1 MGGYWLYARMA
12 IKGDKRK
19 MKEIIINTK
28 EEYDK
33 VQNKLLAKGYKWID
47 GSDKYYNLFGCANK
61 FFKMRFVIHEDNK
74 TFEWR
79 FLEVKND

>member
-1 MGGYWLYARMA
+1 
-12 IKGDKRK
+12 

-28 EEYDK
+28 EEYYK

-47 GSDKYYNLFGCANK
+47 GTSVYYDLFKWSNG
-61 FFKMRFVIHEDNK
+61 FYKMRFVIHKKDK

-79 FLEVKND
+79 FLKEEKND

>member
-1 MGGYWLYARMA
+1 
-12 IKGDKRK
+12 

-33 VQNKLLAKGYKWID
+33 VQNKLLTKGYKWID
-47 GSDKYYNLFGCANK
+47 GDYKYYNLFERANK
-61 FFKMRFVIHEDNK
+61 FFKMKFVIHKENK

-79 FLEVKND
+79 FLKEGEK

>member
-1 MGGYWLYARMA
+1 
-12 IKGDKRK
+12 

-47 GSDKYYNLFGCANK
+47 GDYKYYDLFKCANG
-61 FFKMRFVIHEDNK
+61 FYKMRFVIHKKDK

>member
-1 MGGYWLYARMA
+1 
-12 IKGDKRK
+12 

-33 VQNKLLAKGYKWID
+33 VQNELLSKGYKWID
-47 GSDKYYNLFGCANK
+47 GYDKYYDLFECADK
-61 FFKMRFVIHEDNK
+61 FYKIRFVIHKEDK

-79 FLEVKND
+79 FPKVEENE

>member
-1 MGGYWLYARMA
+1 
-12 IKGDKRK
+12 

-33 VQNKLLAKGYKWID
+33 VQNELLAKGYKWID
-47 GSDKYYNLFGCANK
+47 GTSVYYDLFECANG
-61 FFKMRFVIHEDNK
+61 FYKMRFVIHEKNK

-79 FLEVKND
+79 YLTEKEEV

>member
-1 MGGYWLYARMA
+1 
-12 IKGDKRK
+12 

-33 VQNKLLAKGYKWID
+33 VQNELLANGYKWID
-47 GSDKYYNLFGCANK
+47 GYDKYYDLFECANG
-61 FFKMRFVIHEDNK
+61 FYKMIFVIHEENK

-79 FLEVKND
+79 YLTEAKEK

>member
-1 MGGYWLYARMA
+1 
-12 IKGDKRK
+12 

-33 VQNKLLAKGYKWID
+33 VQNEILTKGYKWID
-47 GSDKYYNLFGCANK
+47 GYDKYYDLFEISDYD
-61 FFKMRFVIHEDNK
+61 FYKMRFVIHEEDK

-79 FLEVKND
+79 YLTEVKEK

>member
-1 MGGYWLYARMA
+1 
-12 IKGDKRK
+12 

-33 VQNKLLAKGYKWID
+33 VQNELLAKGYKWID
-47 GSDKYYNLFGCANK
+47 GTSVYYDLFERSNG
-61 FFKMRFVIHEDNK
+61 FFKMKFVINKKDK

-79 FLEVKND
+79 FFY

>member
-1 MGGYWLYARMA
+1 MGDER
-12 IKGDKRK
+12 R

-33 VQNKLLAKGYKWID
+33 VQNELLAKGYKWID
-47 GSDKYYNLFGCANK
+47 GSDKYYDLFECANG
-61 FFKMRFVIHEDNK
+61 FYKMRFVIHEEDK

-79 FLEVKND
+79 FLKEIKEK